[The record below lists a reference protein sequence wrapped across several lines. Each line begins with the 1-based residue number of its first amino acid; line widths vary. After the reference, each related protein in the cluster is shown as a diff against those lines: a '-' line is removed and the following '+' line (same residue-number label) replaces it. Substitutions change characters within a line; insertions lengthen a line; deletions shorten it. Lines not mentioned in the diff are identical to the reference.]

1 MIVCKMCNS
10 HFNDYQ
16 GLSHHLKSKHAIDKK
31 DYYDAYIKLLDE
43 GLCKICNKP
52 TKFISLS
59 KGYRVYCSQSCVH
72 SDKDVQE
79 KYNSTMINRYGFAHF
94 FENANTQQKI
104 KNTKIANHSYIS
116 TFSRPDVINKLSKI
130 RKLKLD
136 KFEKDYDCTQY
147 KKITEKYRSTVWYK
161 LRLPK
166 LKLGRDCFI
175 ENKYLSTIDKYMK
188 IYSEQLVRVSKAEK
202 RIVDF
207 IKSFYSGQ
215 VIENSRSIIKP
226 LELDIYLP
234 ELNLAIEYNGTWFH
248 SSNSGTSKTYHLDKS
263 KRCREKGIRLIHI
276 YEFEDFNIQLSLL
289 KSLIL
294 GIDNYPKND
303 YNKNNLLDGFEK
315 VKPTK
320 TNSTLYELYTVGKLL

>member
-16 GLSHHLKSKHAIDKK
+16 GLSHHLKSKHTIDKK

-43 GLCKICNKP
+43 GLCKICSKP

-94 FENANTQQKI
+94 FEDVDTQQKV

-116 TFSRPDVINKLSKI
+116 TFSRPDVISKLSKI

-147 KKITEKYRSTVWYK
+147 KKITEKYGSTVWYK

-175 ENKYLSTIDKYMK
+175 ENKYLPVIDEYMR
-188 IYSEQLVRVSKAEK
+188 IYNEQLTHVSKAEK
-202 RIVDF
+202 QIVNF
-207 IKSFYSGQ
+207 IKSFYKGT
-215 VIENSRSIIKP
+215 VVENTRSVIKP

-234 ELNLAIEYNGTWFH
+234 ELQIAVEYNGTWFH
-248 SSNSGTSKTYHLDKS
+248 SSNSGTPKNYHLNKS
-263 KRCREKGIRLIHI
+263 KRCREISVRLIHI
-276 YEFEDFNIQLSLL
+276 YEFEDFNAQLDLL
-289 KSLIL
+289 RSLIE
-294 GIDNYPKND
+294 GNDKYPMD
-303 YNKNNLLDGFEK
+303 YNKNNLLPGFDNI
-315 VKPTK
+315 KPTLVPNK
-320 TNSTLYELYTVGKLL
+320 PYKIYTVGKLL